1 MTLDERPG
9 ITICISQ
16 SPKARICYDIVMK
29 VAIVGIP
36 KSGKTT
42 IFNALTRGKAE
53 VAAYSAT
60 LAPNIGMA
68 KVPDSRLSAL
78 EGIFQP
84 KKTVPAEVSYIDIA
98 GSIRGFGREGAGGEF
113 LNYLTTADALLQVV
127 RAFQDDNVPHPEGSI
142 DPKRD
147 MASLDLELAM
157 SDLAIVERRLEKLET
172 GLKGATAAERESYL
186 KEQLLLQKINAELE
200 KDRPIRLQSLAK
212 EDLKML
218 TNYQFLTAKP
228 MLVVL
233 NIGEQQIPQAS
244 QLEGEISSLYPQFAV
259 VALCGKL
266 DMELAQLSDV
276 EAREFREAMG
286 LSKPALDRVID
297 LSYSLLGLVSFFTTV
312 SAELKAWT
320 IPGGTPAPKAAGK
333 IPSDMERGFIRA
345 EVISYSDMESCGNL
359 AEARKRGLL
368 RTEGKNYIIQDGDV
382 VTFLFNV

>member
-1 MTLDERPG
+1 VK
-9 ITICISQ
+9 I
-16 SPKARICYDIVMK
+16 
-29 VAIVGIP
+29 AIIGIP
-36 KSGKTT
+36 ESGKTT
-42 IFNALTRGKAE
+42 IFNTLTRGKAE
-53 VAAYSAT
+53 VAAYSPT
-60 LAPNIGMA
+60 LAPNIGVA
-68 KVPDSRLSAL
+68 KVSDSRLLAL

-84 KKTVPAEVSYIDIA
+84 KRTVPAEVSYIDIA
-98 GSIRGFGREGAGGEF
+98 GSIKGFGKEGAGGEF
-113 LNYLTTADALLQVV
+113 LNYLTTADALLQVI

-147 MASLDLELAM
+147 MTSLDLELAM
-157 SDLAIVERRLEKLET
+157 FDLAIMGRRLEKLET
-172 GLKGATAAERESYL
+172 SLKGAKAAERESYL
-186 KEQLLLQKINAELE
+186 KEQSLLQKINAELE
-200 KDRPIRLQSLAK
+200 KDRPIRLQGLPK
-212 EDLKML
+212 EELKML

-266 DMELAQLSDV
+266 EMELAQLSDV

-297 LSYSLLGLVSFFTTV
+297 LSYSLLGLISFFTTV
-312 SAELKAWT
+312 SSELKAWT

-333 IPSDMERGFIRA
+333 IHSDMERGFIRA
-345 EVISYSDMESCGNL
+345 EVISYSDLESCGNL

>member
-1 MTLDERPG
+1 
-9 ITICISQ
+9 
-16 SPKARICYDIVMK
+16 MK
-29 VAIVGIP
+29 VAIIGIP

-42 IFNALTRGKAE
+42 IFNALTKGKAE
-53 VAAYSAT
+53 VAAYSPT
-60 LAPNIGMA
+60 LAPNTGVA

-98 GSIRGFGREGAGGEF
+98 GSLKSFGKEGPGGEY

-127 RAFQDDNVPHPEGSI
+127 RTFTDDKVLHPEGNI
-142 DPKRD
+142 EPKRD
-147 MASLDLELAM
+147 IASLDLELAI
-157 SDLAIVERRLEKLET
+157 SDLAIMERRLDKLET
-172 GLKGATAAERESYL
+172 SLKAAKAAERDSYL
-186 KEQLLLQKINAELE
+186 KEQLLLQKVKAELE
-200 KDRPIRLQSLAK
+200 KDTPIRLQGLAR
-212 EDLKML
+212 EELKML
-218 TNYQFLTAKP
+218 ANYQFLTAKP

-233 NIGEQQIPQAS
+233 NIGEDQVSWAS

-266 DMELAQLSDV
+266 EMELVQLSDD
-276 EAREFREAMG
+276 EAKEFREAMG
-286 LSKPALDRVID
+286 LGKPALDRVID

-312 SAELKAWT
+312 SSELKAWT
-320 IPGGTPAPKAAGK
+320 IPSGTPAPKAAGK
-333 IPSDMERGFIRA
+333 IHSDMERGFIRA
-345 EVISYSDMESCGNL
+345 EVISYSDMESCGNI

>member
-1 MTLDERPG
+1 
-9 ITICISQ
+9 
-16 SPKARICYDIVMK
+16 MK
-29 VAIVGIP
+29 VAIIGIP
-36 KSGKTT
+36 ESGKTT

-53 VAAYSAT
+53 VAAYSPT
-60 LAPNIGMA
+60 LAPNTGVA
-68 KVPDSRLSAL
+68 KVPDSRLSVL

-84 KKTVPAEVSYIDIA
+84 KKTVPAEVSYTDIA
-98 GSIRGFGREGAGGEF
+98 GSLKGFGKEGPGGEF

-127 RAFQDDNVPHPEGSI
+127 RAFEDDKVPHPEGSI

-147 MASLDLELAM
+147 IASLDLELAI
-157 SDLAIVERRLEKLET
+157 SDLAIIERRLDKLEIS
-172 GLKGATAAERESYL
+172 LKGAKAAERESYL
-186 KEQLLLQKINAELE
+186 KEQLLLQKVKAELE
-200 KDRPIRLQSLAK
+200 KDIPIRLQGLAK

-218 TNYQFLTAKP
+218 SNYQFLTAKP

-233 NIGEQQIPQAS
+233 NIGEEQISLTP
-244 QLEGEISSLYPQFAV
+244 QLEGEMGSLYPQFAV

-266 DMELAQLSDV
+266 EMELAQLSDD
-276 EAREFREAMG
+276 EAKEFREAMG

-312 SAELKAWT
+312 SSELKAWT

-333 IPSDMERGFIRA
+333 VHSDMERGFIRA
-345 EVISYSDMESCGNL
+345 EVISYSYLESCGSL